1 MPHYFKKVNGKVVWV
16 VNGEDKADFLV
27 KEMNLIATTAPFK
40 SATKWKKEFNEYLL
54 NAKAVIVLDENKED
68 DTNYI
73 SKTFVTLKGDIEN
86 LGLVSLVDLAN
97 ELNVNL
103 SENDTLLKFAEKLNN
118 SSKLKELLLEVEE
131 QM

>member
-1 MPHYFKKVNGKVVWV
+1 VWV

-27 KEMNLIATTAPFK
+27 KEMKLIATAAPFK
-40 SATKWKKEFNEYLL
+40 SSTKWKKEFNKYLL
-54 NAKAVIVLDENKED
+54 KAKAIIVLDENKEE

-73 SKTFVTLKGDIEN
+73 SKTFITLRGDLEN

-118 SSKLKELLLEVEE
+118 NSKLKELLLEVEE